1 MFPKIISYFRI
12 NLLQRKQFLWT
23 LRKWWSIWVT
33 EYLNR
38 IHKRTLFS
46 YKIISWVELLSGIIW
61 CATKSFLETRPYL
74 DCRGNGLEQV
84 RMRRRTVLHQYNIQ
98 QPMRTVKEL
107 EWASL
112 DLQCGSHSLGNDLF
126 SKTSV
131 WCGRHTQSN
140 LKSFPVTKSEALL
153 VVVDYGG
160 SKGQGSYWITNASS
174 TNPFTHSSTP

>member
-1 MFPKIISYFRI
+1 MFSKIISYFMI

-23 LRKWWSIWVT
+23 LRKMVIPLFWVT
-33 EYLNR
+33 ESLNR

-46 YKIISWVELLSGIIW
+46 DKITSWVELLSGII
-61 CATKSFLETRPYL
+61 CCGSKSFLETHPYL
-74 DCRGNGLEQV
+74 DCRGNGLEQG
-84 RMRRRTVLHQYNIQ
+84 RMRRRAVLYQYNIQ

-112 DLQCGSHSLGNDLF
+112 DLQCGSHSLGNDPF

-140 LKSFPVTKSEALL
+140 LKSFPVTKHGALL

-160 SKGQGSYWITNASS
+160 NKAR
-174 TNPFTHSSTP
+174 